1 VSRPEPDRAISPTV
15 IRLCRPSGYAGRE
28 KPSQCRVRCRQETT
42 VPKSRVRKK
51 SVYTPPPRTAKA
63 KFSPPWL
70 APTMLASLLI
80 GLAWIAA
87 YYISGGSL
95 PGLGSLGAWNLV
107 IGFGFIIFGVALS
120 TKWR

>member
-1 VSRPEPDRAISPTV
+1 
-15 IRLCRPSGYAGRE
+15 
-28 KPSQCRVRCRQETT
+28 VRCRQETI

-70 APTMLASLLI
+70 APAMLASLLI
-80 GLAWIAA
+80 GLAWIAV
-87 YYISGGSL
+87 YYISGGDIL
-95 PGLGSLGAWNLV
+95 GMRALGSWNLV
-107 IGFGFIIFGVALS
+107 VGFGFIILGVGLS